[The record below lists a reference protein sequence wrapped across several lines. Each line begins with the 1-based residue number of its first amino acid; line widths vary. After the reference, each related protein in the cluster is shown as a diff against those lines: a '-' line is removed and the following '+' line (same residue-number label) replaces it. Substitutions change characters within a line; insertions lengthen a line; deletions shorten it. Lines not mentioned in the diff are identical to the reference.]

1 MIVLTPPP
9 KASARDRAGR
19 GLARLR
25 LGRLGMPVFWLI
37 LLAFIVLPCACFLLL
52 AISPRLFDQ
61 GSQWFTL
68 TYLRQSLTG
77 STAVA
82 IVNSLWVSSAAAV
95 IGLTIGFPVAW
106 LAARTTLPGR
116 RWVSGGMWL
125 ALLLPSWLP
134 ALGWERLVEPEGVM
148 YRLGLDWPW
157 VTHLIMGPF
166 GVVLLL
172 GLRCVPFSYL
182 AISAALNGLGQEFED
197 AARVHGAS
205 RFQAL
210 RLIVP
215 ILAPAI
221 MSALAIGFA
230 ESISDFGVAATL
242 AYSSNFTLA
251 TYALYAAIGNFP
263 PSFPLAAGMSWLLVA
278 AVAVPLFLQ
287 ARALRG
293 RSYAIL
299 SGRTRQAVRRRLS
312 RFEAVGAGSLLALF
326 FLVMLGIP
334 GFGAVSGSLLGDYGS
349 SFTLTLANYQAL
361 FEQSGLLGPLER
373 SLVYG
378 LVGATVTVFLGFIAA
393 RLLSSARRTRGTGAM
408 DYVLLASVALPGVV
422 FGAGYIFAYNLP
434 IMSTLHIDLYQ
445 TVQLLIIAYIA
456 SSLPTNARVLVGSV
470 SQIQGSLRDAA
481 RAHGAGAV
489 SAWARGVLPV
499 VSRPIMMAWLYTFCG
514 VFLELPLSQLLYA
527 PGSPPASIAIEDNLS
542 NYHFGIGMAQ
552 AVLAVFIAFSV
563 VAIVLGGYRLL
574 APAGWRRIGGTVRG

>member
-1 MIVLTPPP
+1 
-9 KASARDRAGR
+9 
-19 GLARLR
+19 
-25 LGRLGMPVFWLI
+25 MPIFWL
-37 LLAFIVLPCACFLLL
+37 LLCAFILLPCACFLLL
-52 AISPRLFDQ
+52 AVSPRLFAQ
-61 GSQWFTL
+61 GPQWFTL

-77 STAVA
+77 STVVPV
-82 IVNSLWVSSAAAV
+82 INSLWVSSAAAA
-95 IGLTIGFPVAW
+95 IGLAVGFPVAW
-106 LAARTTLPGR
+106 LAARTTMPGR

-134 ALGWERLVEPEGVM
+134 AIGWERLVQQDGVM
-148 YRLGLDWPW
+148 YRIGLDWPW
-157 VTHLIMGPF
+157 VTHLVMGPF
-166 GVVLLL
+166 GVTLLL

-205 RFQAL
+205 RWQAL
-210 RLIVP
+210 RLVVP

-242 AYSSNFTLA
+242 AYNSNFTLA

-263 PSFPLAAGMSWLLVA
+263 PSFPLAAATAWLLVA
-278 AVAVPLFLQ
+278 AVAIPLALQ

-299 SGRTRQAVRRRLS
+299 SGRTRQAVRRRLGRLES
-312 RFEAVGAGSLLALF
+312 AAAGSGLALF
-326 FLVMLGIP
+326 FLIILGIP
-334 GFGAVSGSLLGDYGS
+334 GFGAVSASLLGDFGG
-349 SFTLTLANYQAL
+349 SFTLTWANYSAL
-361 FEQSGLLGPLER
+361 FQQSGLIGPLER
-373 SLVYG
+373 SMFYG
-378 LVGATVTVFLGFIAA
+378 VITASVTVSLGFIAA
-393 RLLSSARRTRGTGAM
+393 RLLSQRRTAATGAM
-408 DYVLLASVALPGVV
+408 DYLLLASVALPGVV

-434 IMSTLHIDLYQ
+434 IMSTLHINLYQ
-445 TVQLLIIAYIA
+445 TVQLLVIAYIA
-456 SSLPTNARVLVGSV
+456 SSLPTNSRVLVGSV
-470 SQIQGSLRDAA
+470 SQLQPSLKDAA

-527 PGSPPASIAIEDNLS
+527 PGSPPAAIAVEDNLS
-542 NYHFGIGMAQ
+542 NYHFGVGMAQ
-552 AVLAVFIAFSV
+552 AVLAVFIAFASV
-563 VAIVLGGYRLL
+563 AVVLGAYRLL
-574 APAGWRRIGGTVRG
+574 APNGWRRIGTTVRG

>member
-1 MIVLTPPP
+1 
-9 KASARDRAGR
+9 
-19 GLARLR
+19 
-25 LGRLGMPVFWLI
+25 MPLFWII
-37 LLAFIVLPCACFLLL
+37 LCTFILLPCAAFLLL
-52 AISPRLFDQ
+52 AVSPRLFGQ
-61 GSQWFTL
+61 GNEWFTL
-68 TYLRQSLTG
+68 TYLQQSLTG
-77 STAVA
+77 ATAVA
-82 IVNSLWVSSAAAV
+82 VVNSLWVSSAAAG
-95 IGLTIGFPVAW
+95 IGLVVGFPVAW
-106 LAARTTLPGR
+106 LAARTTMPGR

-134 ALGWERLVEPEGVM
+134 ALGWERIVQQDGVM
-148 YRLGLDWPW
+148 YRLGLNWPW
-157 VTHLIMGPF
+157 VTHTVMGPT

-205 RFQAL
+205 RWQAL

-242 AYSSNFTLA
+242 AYNSNFSLA

-278 AVAVPLFLQ
+278 AVAIPLFLQ

-299 SGRTRQAVRRRLS
+299 SGRTRQAVRRRLGHV
-312 RFEAVGAGSLLALF
+312 EAVLAGSGLALF
-326 FLVMLGIP
+326 FLIILGIP
-334 GFGAVSGSLLGDYGS
+334 GFGAVSGSLLGDFGGS
-349 SFTLTLANYQAL
+349 FSITWSNYSML
-361 FEQSGLLGPLER
+361 FQSPDLIGPLQR
-373 SLVYG
+373 SIVYG
-378 LVGATVTVFLGFIAA
+378 VLTATVTVFLGFIAA
-393 RLLSSARRTRGTGAM
+393 RLLSQRRTAATGAM
-408 DYVLLASVALPGVV
+408 DYLLLASVALPGVV

-434 IMSTLHIDLYQ
+434 VMSTLHINLYQ
-445 TVQLLIIAYIA
+445 TVQLLVIAYIA

-470 SQIQGSLRDAA
+470 SQIQPSLRDAA
-481 RAHGAGAV
+481 RAHGAGSIA
-489 SAWARGVLPV
+489 AWARGVLPV
-499 VSRPIMMAWLYTFCG
+499 VSRPLMMAWLYTFCG

-527 PGSPPASIAIEDNLS
+527 PGSPPAAIAIESNLS
-542 NYHFGIGMAQ
+542 NYHFGVGMAQ
-552 AVLAVFIAFSV
+552 AVLSVFIAFAV
-563 VAIVLGGYRLL
+563 VGLVLAAYRLL